1 MLQDEIKTF
10 FHEREDKENAE
21 FQKRIVVTNY
31 YVYGL
36 KTAVIENYAKELVK
50 RGVRMEEIPL
60 ESFEEILL
68 AGMVLARS
76 KISAGEKIK
85 SFDKLIDYFDNW
97 AHCDMIVSR
106 LKGLESEKVYF
117 EGLLKRKDEF
127 QIRVGII
134 YLMSFIL
141 RKDVRDALGLILSVK
156 NEAYYVRM
164 AQAWSLAEA
173 GIRDYSYTLSKLKTI
188 EDKFLRNKAI
198 SKMRDSYR
206 ITIEQKE
213 ELKGLR
219 L

>member
-1 MLQDEIKTF
+1 MLREEVKAF
-10 FHEREDKENAE
+10 LLEHEDKLNAE
-21 FQKRIVVTNY
+21 FQKRIIVTDL

-36 KTAVIENYAKELVK
+36 KTAVVENYAKELVK
-50 RGVRMEEIPL
+50 RGVTCEQLPL
-60 ESFEEILL
+60 DSFEEVLL
-68 AGMVLARS
+68 AGMVLARTKMPAS
-76 KISAGEKIK
+76 EKIK
-85 SFDKLIDYFDNW
+85 YFDKLVVYFDNW

-106 LKGLESEKVYF
+106 LKGLESERGYF
-117 EGLLKRKDEF
+117 ESLLKRNDEF

-141 RKDVRDALGLILSVK
+141 RKDVRDALDLILSVK

>member
-1 MLQDEIKTF
+1 
-10 FHEREDKENAE
+10 
-21 FQKRIVVTNY
+21 
-31 YVYGL
+31 
-36 KTAVIENYAKELVK
+36 
-50 RGVRMEEIPL
+50 MEEIPL

-141 RKDVRDALGLILSVK
+141 RKDVRDALELILSVK

-173 GIRDYSYTLSKLKTI
+173 GIRDYSYTLDKLKTI